1 MALTREQLDAWT
13 EKQIQLEIAAIP
25 GTAASVTLEPTLDSQ
40 IEAKRQQIEAIYKD
54 HSKMTR
60 AEYTAAVTP
69 LNSELQSLKTENAAI
84 TARNTA
90 KLAQA
95 KPADTSADIAKVQ
108 AAKTTLIEEL
118 KPTVKADIAAIS
130 VKTVEKTA

>member
-1 MALTREQLDAWT
+1 MALTQEQINSWV

-25 GTAASVTLEPTLDSQ
+25 GPAGSVTLEPTLDSQ
-40 IEAKRQQIEAIYKD
+40 IETKRAQIEALYKD
-54 HSKMTR
+54 HSKMSR
-60 AEYTAAVTP
+60 AEYAAAVAP

-84 TARNTA
+84 VARNNA
-90 KLAQA
+90 KLTQA
-95 KPADTSADIAKVQ
+95 APADTSADLAKVQ

-130 VKTVEKTA
+130 VKTAEKTA